1 VARGVGGGFGRGIA
15 AARAPIHLPQMMS
28 LASSGSGSPSSLS
41 SRYSLIIHPVAT
53 SFSLNVKLDRF
64 PISRLWRST
73 TRLILPSPCQTPPP
87 AVRDLF
93 RPSGLVLLVLGRT
106 GVRKYQHR
114 CPSGLVLLGLLAP
127 PRTCR
132 RRACTRRP
140 RCGRTHSTPP
150 MAAGTPSQ
158 GLCPT
163 VGCGIHPPPRATR
176 ERATWLER
184 RGGRRSV
191 AGGRWVIR
199 WLSTRR
205 PAREWGARRGAGA
218 GQL

>member
-114 CPSGLVLLGLLAP
+114 CPSSEMTGANTRVRSSGAASYMSSACMYAP
-127 PRTCR
+127 TPLRSNSLHTTHGR
-132 RRACTRRP
+132 RYSFTRAVSDGWVWNT
-140 RCGRTHSTPP
+140 SA
-150 MAAGTPSQ
+150 AAGDT
-158 GLCPT
+158 GARDMA
-163 VGCGIHPPPRATR
+163 GAEGR
-176 ERATWLER
+176 EE
-184 RGGRRSV
+184 V
-191 AGGRWVIR
+191 GGRWPV
-199 WLSTRR
+199 
-205 PAREWGARRGAGA
+205 GD
-218 GQL
+218 